1 MIEPA
6 EERDI
11 VSVPKVELHVHFGGN
26 VEESLAIELA
36 RRHGL
41 DPAVVLPLLDGRY
54 PAAYRDF
61 PDFLRVLIAVND
73 VVRTPDDVEAVAAAI
88 ARGQAAQGVI
98 YTELIVTALSHV
110 RAGVAP
116 RDLWAALRSGLSE
129 GGPATRT
136 NIIVDAIR
144 DDGPADLE
152 ATLQLID
159 DADAPIVAIALTG
172 IEDTWPTADF
182 AFIRDAADRRGL
194 GVEVHAGEMGP
205 PASITASLDVL
216 GADRI
221 GHGVAA
227 IYDPVVLDRLV
238 RERVPLE
245 VCPTSNLQIGL
256 FPSLAEHP
264 VGRFWQAGV
273 NLSISS
279 DDPALMG
286 ATVTDELRSVVGVAG
301 LTRAD
306 LAELQRRAARA
317 SFLPADE
324 RAALESRIDSWAD
337 PAAGDRPGRSAR

>member
-6 EERDI
+6 AEHDI
-11 VSVPKVELHVHFGGN
+11 VSVPKVELHLHFGGN
-26 VEESLAIELA
+26 VEESLAIDLA

-54 PAAYRDF
+54 PSAYHDF

-129 GGPATRT
+129 GGPGTRT

-205 PASITASLDVL
+205 PRASPHRSMCSAPTASDTVW
-216 GADRI
+216 
-221 GHGVAA
+221 
-227 IYDPVVLDRLV
+227 P
-238 RERVPLE
+238 
-245 VCPTSNLQIGL
+245 
-256 FPSLAEHP
+256 PSTTP
-264 VGRFWQAGV
+264 SC
-273 NLSISS
+273 SIVSS
-279 DDPALMG
+279 GSACRS
-286 ATVTDELRSVVGVAG
+286 RSVPPR
-301 LTRAD
+301 T
-306 LAELQRRAARA
+306 
-317 SFLPADE
+317 S
-324 RAALESRIDSWAD
+324 
-337 PAAGDRPGRSAR
+337 RSACSPPSPSIPWDPSGRPASTCRSRATIRR